1 MEQQWFAI
9 RLQFAINRQ
18 AGYSTSVLLSFIGE
32 YALGLAID
40 TWAYAVSH
48 LDELRQATVEH
59 LLLVAIALGIS
70 IVLCVPLGIWTSRSP
85 GKANIVINSI
95 NGLRVVPSL
104 AILFLMVPYLGVGLE
119 TAVIALTVL
128 AMPPIL
134 VNTDAAFR
142 TIDPAVKEAAA
153 GMGMT
158 PNQILRKIELPLA
171 LPVILA
177 GIRTATTEVI
187 ASATLAAFI
196 GSGGLGLYVRRGY
209 AMYRPAIL
217 LVGAIPVALLTL
229 LAEFL
234 FSTVQRTV
242 QPLSPS

>member
-1 MEQQWFAI
+1 MS
-9 RLQFAINRQ
+9 L
-18 AGYSTSVLLSFIGE
+18 
-32 YALGLAID
+32 ALD
-40 TWAYAVSH
+40 TWAYALDH
-48 LDELRQATVEH
+48 LDELRQATLDH

-70 IVLCVPLGIWTSRSP
+70 IIVCVPLGVWTSRSR
-85 GKANIVINSI
+85 GTANVVINSI
-95 NGLRVVPSL
+95 NGLRVIPSL

-119 TAVIALTVL
+119 TAVIALTIL

-142 TIDPAVKEAAA
+142 TIDPAIKEAAA

-158 PNQILRKIELPLA
+158 TNQILLKVEFPLA
-171 LPVILA
+171 LPVILT

-196 GSGGLGLYVRRGY
+196 GSGGLGLYVQRGY
-209 AMYRPAIL
+209 AMYRPSIL

-229 LAEFL
+229 FAEILLSSFE
-234 FSTVQRTV
+234 RMI
-242 QPLSPS
+242 QPPKPA